1 MRYTALRSI
10 ALIFLSN
17 LIFYSCNN
25 KPDLPDPLLAGW
37 EGSKVCELIEDNDD
51 VRVLR
56 CTFAPG
62 VGHEKHYHDP
72 HFGVALNGSTFRIT
86 DETGT
91 RDIDVPSNSHFYS
104 EGTEWHE
111 VLNVGDSTA
120 VFLII
125 EPK

>member
-1 MRYTALRSI
+1 MNC
-10 ALIFLSN
+10 LINRGLVFISLIHLILLSC
-17 LIFYSCNN
+17 SN
-25 KPDLPDPLLAGW
+25 KKELPDPLMAGW
-37 EGSKVCELIEDNDD
+37 KGSKVCELIVDNEN

-62 VGHEKHYHDP
+62 VGHERHYHDP
-72 HFGVALNGSTFRIT
+72 HFGVTLSGSTFRIT

-91 RDIDVPSNSHFYS
+91 REVDVSSNSNFYS
-104 EGTEWHE
+104 DGKDWHE

>member
-1 MRYTALRSI
+1 M
-10 ALIFLSN
+10 
-17 LIFYSCNN
+17 
-25 KPDLPDPLLAGW
+25 AGW
-37 EGSKVCELIEDNDD
+37 QGHKVCELIEENDH

-62 VGHEKHYHDP
+62 IGHERHYHDP
-72 HFGVALNGSTFRIT
+72 HFGVALSGSSFRIT

-91 RDIDVPSNSHFYS
+91 RVVDVSSSSHFYS
-104 EGTEWHE
+104 DGTEWHE

>member
-1 MRYTALRSI
+1 MKYNYLWAI
-10 ALIFLSN
+10 VLISLLY
-17 LIFYSCNN
+17 LILCSCTN
-25 KPDLPDPLLAGW
+25 KPELPDPLMAGW
-37 EGSKVCELIEDNDD
+37 EGSKVCELIEDNDK

-62 VGHEKHYHDP
+62 IGHERHYHDP
-72 HFGVALNGSTFRIT
+72 HFGVTLSGSTFRIT

-91 RDIDVPSNSHFYS
+91 KDVDVPSNSHFYS